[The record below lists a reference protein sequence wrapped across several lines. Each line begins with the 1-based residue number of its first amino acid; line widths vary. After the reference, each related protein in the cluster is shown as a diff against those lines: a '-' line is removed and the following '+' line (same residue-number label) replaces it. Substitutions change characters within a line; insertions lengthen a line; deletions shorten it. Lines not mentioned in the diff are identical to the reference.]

1 MKVTISINKMIR
13 LNLCCSIIQQYFQR
27 NCWFTI
33 EQIKVSRYTI
43 QDDSDPRSR
52 LIATRR
58 PKEGLLLVSVKSYK
72 YRILINDSIR
82 PCPGGAQISPRMDK
96 TYEDVLSYYKKKITL
111 SQQFYYQTLIFSFT
125 LSYLFARH
133 LKDFHEL
140 IIVINISSK
149 RSWSVCVKSKDCWWT
164 VKHLV
169 SQIHHC
175 NKAVRVISEH

>member
-13 LNLCCSIIQQYFQR
+13 SNLCCSIIQQYFQR

-33 EQIKVSRYTI
+33 EQIKVSRYTT

-72 YRILINDSIR
+72 YRILINDRSDPALAASKFQLQWTRHMKMSFLI
-82 PCPGGAQISPRMDK
+82 I
-96 TYEDVLSYYKKKITL
+96 KKKLLYRNYYHNYLNITL
-111 SQQFYYQTLIFSFT
+111 LQQFYQQTLIFSFT

-133 LKDFHEL
+133 
-140 IIVINISSK
+140 
-149 RSWSVCVKSKDCWWT
+149 
-164 VKHLV
+164 
-169 SQIHHC
+169 
-175 NKAVRVISEH
+175 

>member
-1 MKVTISINKMIR
+1 MKVTISINKMIS

-82 PCPGGAQISPRMDK
+82 PCPGSAQISPRMDK
-96 TYEDVLSYYKKKITL
+96 TYEDVLSYYKKKNYFIATIL
-111 SQQFYYQTLIFSFT
+111 LPNINFLIYVK
-125 LSYLFARH
+125 L
-133 LKDFHEL
+133 L
-140 IIVINISSK
+140 ICASSK
-149 RSWSVCVKSKDCWWT
+149 RFPWVNY
-164 VKHLV
+164 
-169 SQIHHC
+169 C
-175 NKAVRVISEH
+175 NKY